1 MGTTSGGA
9 TWGATNLGGDALFN
23 TVAYANSSQGYT
35 IDLTGLDAGK
45 SYQLQ
50 FLFADPRGGSYPYTG
65 TASVSD
71 NLTPTPNTA
80 SATVS
85 YGKTAVGDEFA
96 MLTAVVSGSTSFKF
110 TSPNQGTGGP
120 VLSGLVVHS
129 FAPLA
134 GQPTSTNDSR
144 TLTEDTQAM
153 LTTDDFGS
161 YSDPNSQPLA
171 AVKITTLPSTG
182 SLEYDTTGA
191 GAWAAVTANQEIS
204 AANLTAG
211 RLRFSPLPDGN
222 GSPYATI
229 GFRVGNGTVFSFP
242 YTLTLNVTPINDYA
256 PTAANRTVGVAQGAT
271 RTQSAVD
278 FGFADAD
285 GNDTLQKIQVTQL
298 PTAGNLTLN
307 AVSVTLDQEI
317 PVADINAGL
326 LKFTAA
332 PNASGLAYATFKF
345 KVSDGTFY
353 SVAAY
358 TMTIDIIPVF
368 VAQSASHISFANN
381 GTLVGAAVFGNPGTY
396 DGIPFSLWDTPFATP
411 TLSLGSGVSVTIG
424 ITGGTSAG
432 SVTGGAFG
440 TDQQYQFGAYLN
452 STPRGMT
459 FTFTGLDSS
468 RKYQFQFGY
477 GDTRT
482 LYNYNEDV
490 TVALDS
496 SPPAPVRLA
505 FGSAAAG
512 DEYAL
517 LTATATNTTTLV
529 LSLPQTVGGFH
540 GPMQAGFSVHMLDG
554 TTAYDTWANGTFA
567 NGNLSDKTP
576 SGNPDSDGL
585 TNQQEFAFGLDP
597 TTGASSNPISQ
608 QLNKGTRTFKYTRT
622 KASGLTYNYQY
633 STTLSAPWVSFMS
646 ATTPPPAS
654 LSATVEEV
662 TVEVPAALITANSNT
677 LFVRVKAE

>member
-110 TSPNQGTGGP
+110 NSPNQGTGGP

-144 TLTEDTQAM
+144 TLAEDTQA
-153 LTTDDFGS
+153 LLATDDFGS

-171 AVKITTLPSTG
+171 AVKITTLPSKG

-191 GAWAAVTANQEIS
+191 GAWA
-204 AANLTAG
+204 
-211 RLRFSPLPDGN
+211 D
-222 GSPYATI
+222 
-229 GFRVGNGTVFSFP
+229 
-242 YTLTLNVTPINDYA
+242 
-256 PTAANRTVGVAQGAT
+256 
-271 RTQSAVD
+271 
-278 FGFADAD
+278 
-285 GNDTLQKIQVTQL
+285 
-298 PTAGNLTLN
+298 
-307 AVSVTLDQEI
+307 
-317 PVADINAGL
+317 
-326 LKFTAA
+326 
-332 PNASGLAYATFKF
+332 
-345 KVSDGTFY
+345 
-353 SVAAY
+353 
-358 TMTIDIIPVF
+358 
-368 VAQSASHISFANN
+368 
-381 GTLVGAAVFGNPGTY
+381 
-396 DGIPFSLWDTPFATP
+396 
-411 TLSLGSGVSVTIG
+411 
-424 ITGGTSAG
+424 
-432 SVTGGAFG
+432 
-440 TDQQYQFGAYLN
+440 
-452 STPRGMT
+452 
-459 FTFTGLDSS
+459 
-468 RKYQFQFGY
+468 
-477 GDTRT
+477 
-482 LYNYNEDV
+482 
-490 TVALDS
+490 
-496 SPPAPVRLA
+496 
-505 FGSAAAG
+505 
-512 DEYAL
+512 
-517 LTATATNTTTLV
+517 
-529 LSLPQTVGGFH
+529 
-540 GPMQAGFSVHMLDG
+540 
-554 TTAYDTWANGTFA
+554 GTFA

-654 LSATVEEV
+654 LSTTVEEV
-662 TVEVPAALITANSNT
+662 TVEVPAALITANPNT